1 MEISGPWGTVS
12 ERSGL
17 VSPLCKQGLFYFWG
31 GKKKKK
37 IPVYLGMQKPTT
49 RQGKTDLFLIHA
61 TFFQS

>member
-37 IPVYLGMQKPTT
+37 DTSVPWDA
-49 RQGKTDLFLIHA
+49 KTHYKAGED
-61 TFFQS
+61 